1 MKKCLPGEAKKKGV
15 TDIFRRAAAE
25 GSPSAVFVFAWEGIR
40 VFAVRESVFRGVI
53 SRSETAGARRLNTK
67 SAAPVLSGAA
77 SVMKDGRQRSQVRLR
92 AGARARVR
100 YGVSPAVYTVYRWQ
114 ERGYRAGCRS
124 PRADRRCPA
133 AWQRGHPG
141 QVKRGRCRARRQW
154 RGSGGGRGRACHR
167 PSRGRS
173 GRVPAGHSPRSRR

>member
-1 MKKCLPGEAKKKGV
+1 MPPPRVAPRRFLCLRG
-15 TDIFRRAAAE
+15 R
-25 GSPSAVFVFAWEGIR
+25 GIR
-40 VFAVRESVFRGVI
+40 VFAVRGKHFRGVI

-77 SVMKDGRQRSQVRLR
+77 SVMKDGRLRSQVRLR

>member
-1 MKKCLPGEAKKKGV
+1 MPPPRVAPRRFLCLRG
-15 TDIFRRAAAE
+15 R
-25 GSPSAVFVFAWEGIR
+25 GIR

-53 SRSETAGARRLNTK
+53 SPERDSGR
-67 SAAPVLSGAA
+67 SAAEHEKCRPGFVRGGVSDERRA
-77 SVMKDGRQRSQVRLR
+77 VRSQVRLL

-100 YGVSPAVYTVYRWQ
+100 YGVSPVVYTVYRWQ

-124 PRADRRCPA
+124 PRADRQCPV

>member
-1 MKKCLPGEAKKKGV
+1 MPPP
-15 TDIFRRAAAE
+15 R
-25 GSPSAVFVFAWEGIR
+25 GSPRRFLCLRGRGIHA
-40 VFAVRESVFRGVI
+40 FAVRESVFRGVI

-67 SAAPVLSGAA
+67 KCRPGFVRGGVGDERRAV
-77 SVMKDGRQRSQVRLR
+77 RSQVRLR

-124 PRADRRCPA
+124 PRADRQCPV

-154 RGSGGGRGRACHR
+154 RGSGGGRDRACHR